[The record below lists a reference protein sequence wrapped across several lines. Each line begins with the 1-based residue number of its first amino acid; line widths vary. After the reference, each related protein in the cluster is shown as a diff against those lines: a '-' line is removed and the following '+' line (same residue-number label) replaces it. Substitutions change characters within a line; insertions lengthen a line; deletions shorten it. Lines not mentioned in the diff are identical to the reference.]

1 MSHYSEANPLM
12 GAVANEVTGHGGG
25 KTYPG
30 AVLPFGMVQLSPDT
44 ITGGDNGAGYSY
56 GHPTIEGFS
65 FVHMSGIGWYGE
77 FGNLQ
82 TMPLSGP
89 RRYFSGTNRHA
100 RSKIGETGWESH
112 FDHEREIA
120 RPGYYSVELTDYDIL
135 TEAAAARH
143 TGALRFTF
151 RRAGESHIVI
161 DLSRRIGGH
170 ADEQEIRIV
179 DPQTIEGRVLCTPRG
194 GGWGHGAGNAHYE
207 IHFITRLSRPMKGWA
222 LWDEGELFENRSGM
236 KGTELGFCADFN
248 LNENEQIEV
257 HTAISFVDLAGAKNN
272 LNCEDAPFEELVRCA
287 EEEWTQALSLIDIE
301 GGSAR
306 DREVFYSSL
315 YHTLLDPRDFSDCDG
330 RFRAAMREP
339 RRADGFTF
347 RTIFSGWDVF
357 RSAFP
362 LYSIIRPDVVADE
375 IRSLMEISALHGG
388 TLFPRWEIVGFESG
402 CMVGDPGS
410 NVLSDAC
417 MKGLSGFD
425 AERAYQTVRRWW
437 LGEKS
442 GEGLIGELHRLGYI
456 PEDISK
462 TLEYSFTAWC
472 LSRAAEQLGHPE
484 DCAAF
489 LRLSECWKN
498 IFDSSAG
505 WMNRRAE
512 SGEFEPFDS
521 KFDQKGCVESD
532 VFQQTWFVPHDI
544 EGLRQRMG
552 EERFE
557 RELDEFFETA
567 DLSAFWNEAYNHSN
581 EPVHT
586 VPHIFSLIGRPEKTQ
601 YWVRRIQREAY
612 RPGPYGYCGNEDVG
626 QMSAWFVLTAMGLHQ
641 SCVSSNR
648 FELNTPLFPRI
659 TLSLDPSQ
667 HSCSVSRTLTI
678 RTDCDPETHPY
689 IASVE
694 VNGQAIDHPFLTWQ
708 EITGGGEI
716 LFRLRADA
724 ARRPQSAGH
733 D

>member
-1 MSHYSEANPLM
+1 MSHYAEANPLM
-12 GAVANEVTGHGGG
+12 GAVANEVAGHGGG

-82 TMPLSGP
+82 TMPVSGP
-89 RRYFSGTNRHA
+89 RRFFSGTNAYTRHP
-100 RSKIGETGWESH
+100 IGETGWASH
-112 FDHEREIA
+112 FDHEKEIA
-120 RPGYYSVELTDYDIL
+120 RPGYYAVELTDYGIYA
-135 TEAAAARH
+135 EAVAARH

-151 RRAGESHIVI
+151 RKGGESHIVM
-161 DLSRRIGGH
+161 DLMRRIGGRS
-170 ADEQEIRIV
+170 DEQSLRVV
-179 DPQTIEGRVLCTPRG
+179 DETTIEGRILCTPAG

-207 IHFITRLSRPMKGWA
+207 IHFITRFSRPMAGWIF
-222 LWDEGELFENRSGM
+222 WNEGEIYEAAREMSGIS
-236 KGTELGFCADFN
+236 LGFSADFD
-248 LNENEQIEV
+248 LEAGAQVEM
-257 HTAISFVDLAGAKNN
+257 HTALSFVDLPGARNN
-272 LNCEDAPFEELVRCA
+272 FACEDAPFDEMRARA
-287 EEEWTQALSLIDIE
+287 ENEWTQALQTVNVT

-339 RRADGFTF
+339 MQAGGFTF

-362 LYSIIRPDVVADE
+362 LYSLIRPDVVRDE
-375 IRSLMEISALHGG
+375 ICSLMAISGLHGG

-410 NVLSDAC
+410 NVLADAA
-417 MKGLSGFD
+417 MKELPGFD
-425 AERAYQTVRRWW
+425 VRRAYGIVRRWW

-442 GEGLIGELHRLGYI
+442 GEGFIGNLHRLGYV
-456 PEDISK
+456 PDDISK

-472 LSRAAEQLGHPE
+472 LSRLAEKLGFE
-484 DCAAF
+484 DDAERF
-489 LRLSECWKN
+489 LCLSESWKN
-498 IFDSSAG
+498 LFDPSVG
-505 WMNRRAE
+505 WMRRR
-512 SGEFEPFDS
+512 GEDGCFLPFES
-521 KFDQKGCVESD
+521 KFDQKGCVESNI
-532 VFQQTWFVPHDI
+532 FQQTWFVPHNI
-544 EGLRQRMG
+544 RSLREKMG
-552 EERFE
+552 AERFE
-557 RELDEFFETA
+557 KELDEFFETA

-586 VPHIFSLIGRPEKTQ
+586 VPYIFSLIGKPGRTQ

-626 QMSAWFVLTAMGLHQ
+626 QMSAWFVLTAMGIHQ
-641 SCVSSNR
+641 SCVASNR
-648 FELNTPLFPRI
+648 FELNTPLFPEI
-659 TLSLDPSQ
+659 TLSLDPAF
-667 HSCSVSRTLTI
+667 HSCRVDHTLTI

-694 VNGQAIDHPFLTWQ
+694 VNGKQLARPFLTW
-708 EITGGGEI
+708 EELTEGGEI
-716 LFRLRADA
+716 LFRLTEQPDPVR
-724 ARRPQSAGH
+724 
-733 D
+733 

>member
-1 MSHYSEANPLM
+1 MSHYQEANPLM
-12 GAVANEVTGHGGG
+12 GAVANEVKGHGGG

-82 TMPLSGP
+82 TMPVAGP
-89 RRYFSGTNRHA
+89 RRYFSGTNAHA
-100 RSKIGETGWESH
+100 RYRIGQNGWASH

-120 RPGYYSVELTDYDIL
+120 RPGFYSVELTDYEICA
-135 TEAAAARH
+135 EAVAARH

-151 RRAGESHIVI
+151 RRGGESHIVI
-161 DLSRRIGGH
+161 DPARRIGGVS
-170 ADEQEIRIV
+170 DEQELYVI
-179 DPQTIEGRVLCTPRG
+179 DAQTIEGRILCTPAG

-207 IHFITRLSRPMKGWA
+207 IHFFARFSRPMEGWCI
-222 LWDEGELFENRSGM
+222 WNEGEIRENVQTA
-236 KGTELGFCADFN
+236 KGSSLGFSADFM
-248 LNENEQIEV
+248 LDAGGQVEM
-257 HTAISFVDLAGAKNN
+257 HAAISFVDLSGAKNN
-272 LNCEDAPFEELVRCA
+272 FACEDAPFEELMIRA
-287 EEEWTQALSLIDIE
+287 EREWTQALDLIDIE
-301 GGSAR
+301 GGSTR

-330 RFRAAMREP
+330 RFRAAMRAPE
-339 RRADGFTF
+339 RADGFTF
-347 RTIFSGWDVF
+347 RTVFSGWDVF

-362 LYSIIRPDVVADE
+362 LYSIVRPDVVADE
-375 IRSLMEISALHGG
+375 ICSLMQISEANGG

-410 NVLSDAC
+410 NVLADAY

-425 AERAYQTVRRWW
+425 AQRAYEIVRRHW
-437 LGEKS
+437 LDDQSSES
-442 GEGLIGELHRLGYI
+442 PIGKMNRSGYI
-456 PEDISK
+456 AGDISQ
-462 TLEYSFTAWC
+462 TLEYAFTAWC
-472 LSRAAEQLGHPE
+472 LYRMADQLGRPG
-484 DCAAF
+484 DAQRF
-489 LRLSECWKN
+489 LRLSESWKN
-498 IFDSSAG
+498 IFDPSAG
-505 WMNRRAE
+505 WMNRR
-512 SGEFEPFDS
+512 GEDGAFLPFES
-521 KFDQKGCVESD
+521 KFDQQGCVESN

-544 EGLRQRMG
+544 EGLQQRMG
-552 EERFE
+552 RERFE
-557 RELDEFFETA
+557 RELDEFFASA

-586 VPHIFSLIGRPEKTQ
+586 VPHIFSIIGKPHKTQ
-601 YWVRRIQREAY
+601 YWVRRIQQEAY

-626 QMSAWFVLTAMGLHQ
+626 QMSAWFVLTAMGFHQ
-641 SCVSSNR
+641 SCVASNR
-648 FELNTPLFPRI
+648 FELNTPLFTKV

-667 HSCSVSRTLTI
+667 HACSVSRTLTI
-678 RTDCDPETHPY
+678 RTDCDPQTHPY

-694 VNGQAIDHPFLTWQ
+694 VNGRPAGRLFLTWD

-716 LFRLRADA
+716 LFRLTQNPA
-724 ARRPQSAGH
+724 QT
-733 D
+733 

>member
-12 GAVANEVTGHGGG
+12 GAVANEVSGHGGG

-30 AVLPFGMVQLSPDT
+30 AVVPFGMVQLSPDT
-44 ITGGDNGAGYSY
+44 VTGGDNGSGYSY

-82 TMPLSGP
+82 TMPISGP

-100 RSKIGETGWESH
+100 RHKIGEAGWASH
-112 FDHEREIA
+112 FDHARETA
-120 RPGYYSVELTDYDIL
+120 RPGYYAVELTDYDIYA
-135 TEAAAARH
+135 EAAAARH

-151 RRAGESHIVI
+151 RRGGESHIVM
-161 DLSRRIGGH
+161 DLFRRIGGH
-170 ADEQEIRIV
+170 SDEQTLRVI
-179 DPQTIEGRVLCTPRG
+179 DSQTLEGRVLCTPAG

-207 IHFITRLSRPMKGWA
+207 IHFITRFSRPMTGCAFWN
-222 LWDEGELFENRSGM
+222 EGEIFENEQAM
-236 KGTELGFCADFN
+236 TGTSLGFSADFTP
-248 LNENEQIEV
+248 EAGEQIEV

-272 LNCEDAPFEELVRCA
+272 FACEDAPFDEMKQRA
-287 EEEWTQALSLIDIE
+287 EEEWTQALDLIDVG

-330 RFRAAMREP
+330 RYRAAMREP
-339 RRADGFTF
+339 KQADEFTF

-362 LYSIIRPDVVADE
+362 LYSIVRPDVVRDE
-375 IRSLMEISALHGG
+375 IRTLIEISEMNGG
-388 TLFPRWEIVGFESG
+388 SPFPRWEIVGFESG

-410 NVLSDAC
+410 NVLADTF
-417 MKGLSGFD
+417 MKGLDGFS
-425 AERAYQTVRRWW
+425 AERAYEIIRKNW
-437 LGEKS
+437 LDPQNAG
-442 GEGLIGELHRLGYI
+442 GELGQLTRLGYI
-456 PEDISK
+456 PGDISK
-462 TLEYSFTAWC
+462 TLEYGFTAWC
-472 LSRAAEQLGHPE
+472 LHRMAEKLGRHEDAQL
-484 DCAAF
+484 F
-489 LRLSECWKN
+489 LTLSESWKN
-498 IFDSSAG
+498 IFDPAAG
-505 WMNRRAE
+505 WMNRRDE
-512 SGEFEPFDS
+512 NGEFAPFES
-521 KFDQKGCVESD
+521 KFDQKGCVESNI
-532 VFQQTWFVPHDI
+532 FQQTWFVPHDI
-544 EGLRQRMG
+544 ESLRQKMG
-552 EERFE
+552 PERFE
-557 RELDEFFETA
+557 KELDEFFETA
-567 DLSAFWNEAYNHSN
+567 DLSAFWNDAYNHSN

-626 QMSAWFVLTAMGLHQ
+626 QMSAWFVLTAMGIHQ
-641 SCVSSNR
+641 SCVASNR
-648 FELNTPLFPRI
+648 FELNTPLFPEI
-659 TLSLDPSQ
+659 TLSLDPAQ
-667 HSCSVSRTLTI
+667 HSCRVSRALTI

-694 VNGQAIDHPFLTWQ
+694 VNGEKIDRLFLTWE

-716 LFRLRADA
+716 VFRLHEH
-724 ARRPQSAGH
+724 PESN
-733 D
+733 

>member
-1 MSHYSEANPLM
+1 MSHYAEANPLM
-12 GAVANEVTGHGGG
+12 GAVANEVKGHGGG

-30 AVLPFGMVQLSPDT
+30 AVVPFGMVQLSPDT

-82 TMPLSGP
+82 TMPISGP
-89 RRYFSGTNRHA
+89 RRYFSGTNAHA
-100 RSKIGETGWESH
+100 RYKIGEAGWASH
-112 FDHEREIA
+112 FDHARETA
-120 RPGYYSVELTDYDIL
+120 RPGFYAVELTDYDIYA
-135 TEAAAARH
+135 EAAAARH

-151 RRAGESHIVI
+151 RRGGESHIVM
-161 DLSRRIGGH
+161 DLSRRIGGRS
-170 ADEQEIRIV
+170 DEQTLRVI
-179 DPQTIEGRVLCTPRG
+179 DSQTLEGRVLCTPAG

-207 IHFITRLSRPMKGWA
+207 IHFITRLSRPMTGWCV
-222 LWDEGELFENRSGM
+222 WNEGEIFENEREM
-236 KGTELGFCADFN
+236 TGTSLGFSADF
-248 LNENEQIEV
+248 LPEAGEQIEV

-272 LNCEDAPFEELVRCA
+272 FRCEDAAFDEMKRRA
-287 EEEWTQALSLIDIE
+287 EEEWTQALDLIDVK

-330 RFRAAMREP
+330 RYRAAMREP
-339 RRADGFTF
+339 KQADEFTF

-362 LYSIIRPDVVADE
+362 LYSIVRPDVVRDE
-375 IRSLMEISALHGG
+375 IRTLMEISEMNGG
-388 TLFPRWEIVGFESG
+388 SRFPRWEIVGFESG

-410 NVLSDAC
+410 NVLADAF
-417 MKGLSGFD
+417 MKGLNGFN
-425 AERAYQTVRRWW
+425 AERAYEIVRRNW
-437 LGEKS
+437 LEPQKADS
-442 GEGLIGELHRLGYI
+442 ELGQLNRLGYI

-462 TLEYSFTAWC
+462 TMEYGFTAWC
-472 LSRAAEQLGHPE
+472 LHHMAEKMGRHE
-484 DCAAF
+484 DARRF
-489 LRLSECWKN
+489 LTLSESWKN
-498 IFDSSAG
+498 IFDSAAG
-505 WMNRRAE
+505 WMNRRNE
-512 SGEFEPFDS
+512 SGEFAPFES
-521 KFDQKGCVESD
+521 KFDQKGCVESNI
-532 VFQQTWFVPHDI
+532 FQQTWFVPHDI
-544 EGLRQRMG
+544 ESLRQKMG
-552 EERFE
+552 PERFE
-557 RELDEFFETA
+557 KELDEFFETA
-567 DLSAFWNEAYNHSN
+567 DLSAFWNDAYNHSN

-626 QMSAWFVLTAMGLHQ
+626 QMSAWFVLTAMGIHQ
-641 SCVSSNR
+641 SCVASNR
-648 FELNTPLFPRI
+648 FELNTPLFPEI
-659 TLSLDPSQ
+659 TLSLDPAQ
-667 HSCSVSRTLTI
+667 HSCRVSRALTL

-694 VNGQAIDHPFLTWQ
+694 VNGEKIDRLFLTWE

-716 LFRLRADA
+716 LFRLTDRTTI
-724 ARRPQSAGH
+724 G
-733 D
+733 